1 MNKMTTSN
9 DSSNTSNQEEN
20 VITKRDLRRVFWR
33 SFQME
38 FSWNYERQMN
48 LAYVFAMIPILKK
61 LYTKKEDLA
70 QALKRHLAFFNTT
83 PHIVTL
89 MLGISTAMEEKN
101 ATQKGFDANSIDN
114 VKASLM
120 GPLAGIGDSF
130 FWGTLR
136 LIATGIGTSLALK
149 GNPLGPILFLLV
161 FNVPHILIRYLLTG
175 LGYKLGTGFLQKIQ
189 QSGMMES
196 LTYGASIIGLMVVG
210 SMTASMI
217 EIEIPI
223 TIGSGDAEISIQG
236 IINDIMPCLLPL
248 ATFGMVFWLLKK
260 QVKPLTIIAGMAVV
274 GILGSFIGIL

>member
-1 MNKMTTSN
+1 MSKMMNSN
-9 DSSNTSNQEEN
+9 DNNQPSN
-20 VITKRDLRRVFWR
+20 ITKRDLRSVFWR
-33 SFQME
+33 SFLME

-48 LAYVFAMIPILKK
+48 LAYAFTMIPILKK
-61 LYTKKEDLA
+61 LYTRKEDLA
-70 QALKRHLAFFNTT
+70 EALKRHLAFFNTT

-89 MLGISTAMEEKN
+89 ILGISAAMEEKN
-101 ATQKGFDANSIDN
+101 ATQKGFDANSIDS

-136 LIATGIGTSLALK
+136 LIATGIGSSLALK

-161 FNVPHILIRYLLTG
+161 FNIPHILIRYLLTG
-175 LGYKLGTGFLQKIQ
+175 LGYKLGTGFLQKVQ
-189 QSGMMES
+189 QSGMMEN

-217 EIEIPI
+217 DIQIPI

-248 ATFGMVFWLLKK
+248 LAFAIVFWLLTK
-260 QVKPLTIIAGMAVV
+260 QVKPLCIIAGMAIV

>member
-9 DSSNTSNQEEN
+9 DNEKT
-20 VITKRDLRRVFWR
+20 VITKGDLNRIFLR

-48 LAYVFAMIPILKK
+48 LAYVYALIPLLKK

-70 QALKRHLAFFNTT
+70 AALKRHLVFFNTT

-89 MLGISTAMEEKN
+89 LLSISAAMEEKN
-101 ATQKGFDANSIDN
+101 ANEKDFDASSIDN
-114 VKASLM
+114 IKTSLM
-120 GPLAGIGDSF
+120 GPIAGIGDSF

-136 LIATGIGTSLALK
+136 LIATGIGTSLAIN

-161 FNVPHILIRYLLTG
+161 FNIPHIFFRYILTNI
-175 LGYKLGTGFLQKIQ
+175 GYKLGTGFLQKIQ

-217 EIEIPI
+217 EIEIPLK
-223 TIGSGDAEISIQG
+223 IGSGDAEISIQS
-236 IINDIMPCLLPL
+236 IVNDIMPCMLPL
-248 ATFGMVFWLLKK
+248 AAFGCVFWLLKK
-260 QVKPLTIIAGMAVV
+260 QIKPLTIICGMAVV
-274 GILGSFIGIL
+274 GILCSYIGIL